1 MNLYRWFKS
10 VFLFYNVLIIER
22 IPSSLTALHRY
33 VYYDIDM
40 LSLEDQEAICSLLQ
54 EKEGDRSY
62 ITSYFSLDN
71 HPEKVVPSFFPC
83 KVVFC
88 MIWELQNEV
97 DDAGESR
104 LFSSWKTMVNLASKS
119 VLKTVPIG
127 FMDIT
132 NMGVYM
138 YKSSV
143 CSIIPT
149 EYD

>member
-1 MNLYRWFKS
+1 M
-10 VFLFYNVLIIER
+10 
-22 IPSSLTALHRY
+22 
-33 VYYDIDM
+33 YYDIDM

-143 CSIIPT
+143 CSIIST